1 VAASSFALAAQL
13 EIAVIQRNGAVGS
26 LLRFRLCHAALSWI
40 STATPAAAKVM
51 AIDGRA
57 RCYDS
62 VQDALILD
70 PEADGES
77 DAAIRVVADQYD
89 PLFDGTGCRYEG
101 SKHMV
106 VAVDGGNVSV
116 EAHGCVL
123 SLSRHSAVASARRVW
138 RPGVGTDLV

>member
-1 VAASSFALAAQL
+1 MAASFALAAQL
-13 EIAVIQRNGAVGS
+13 EIAVIQRNGAVVS

-40 STATPAAAKVM
+40 STATPAAPRMM
-51 AIDGRA
+51 AINGRA

-77 DAAIRVVADQYD
+77 DAAICVVADQYD
-89 PLFDGTGCRYEG
+89 PLFDGTGCRYAG
-101 SKHMV
+101 SKHV
-106 VAVDGGNVSV
+106 VVVVDGGNVSV
-116 EAHGCVL
+116 EAHCCVL
-123 SLSRHSAVASARRVW
+123 SVSRHSAVASARRVW

>member
-1 VAASSFALAAQL
+1 MAASFALAAQL